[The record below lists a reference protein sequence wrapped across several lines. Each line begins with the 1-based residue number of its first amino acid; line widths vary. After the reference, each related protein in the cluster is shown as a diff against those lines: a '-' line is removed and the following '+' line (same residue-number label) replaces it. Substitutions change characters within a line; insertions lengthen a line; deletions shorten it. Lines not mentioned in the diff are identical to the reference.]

1 MAYRCSCWNIAITAA
16 KTFAYSDVFR
26 MLNFIN
32 LNRAFLSLSLS
43 LSLVCNL
50 TTYSFEYFVSK
61 IFFKFEDYFR
71 LKLTN
76 YIC

>member
-1 MAYRCSCWNIAITAA
+1 MAYRCSRWNIAITTA

-26 MLNFIN
+26 MLNFIH
-32 LNRAFLSLSLS
+32 LNRAFLSLS